1 MENMESIFRFRY
13 KEEISKILE
22 ELKKQGLY
30 YIEVSPIIPSNSE
43 MFFGKKVEFKN
54 KNYTMATYNIDFNII
69 NKYLDKKTNYYTCVK
84 GIENDEV
91 DLIFIQL
98 YDLKKI
104 ENIKKIIKKYKYDIK
119 QEEQYTKIV
128 VEI

>member
-1 MENMESIFRFRY
+1 MENMESIFRYRY

>member
-1 MENMESIFRFRY
+1 
-13 KEEISKILE
+13 
-22 ELKKQGLY
+22 
-30 YIEVSPIIPSNSE
+30 
-43 MFFGKKVEFKN
+43 
-54 KNYTMATYNIDFNII
+54 MATYNIDFNII